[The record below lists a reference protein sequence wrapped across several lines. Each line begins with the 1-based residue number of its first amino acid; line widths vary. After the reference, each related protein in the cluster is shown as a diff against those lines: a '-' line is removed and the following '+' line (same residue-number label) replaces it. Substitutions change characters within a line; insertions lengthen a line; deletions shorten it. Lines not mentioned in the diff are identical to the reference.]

1 MKNIVRLSVNKILVY
16 YYYNK
21 FVKGNTVLIE
31 DISNNLRVRKMK
43 DTGILMMNFSKLLY
57 HYPEFAFVF
66 FKRIRMKN
74 NVIKRFYNSDR
85 FFCKIF
91 GSTKIAGGIVGFH
104 PFATVINAESIGR
117 NFIFRNSITIG
128 NKNNDNSQVPII
140 GNDVELGANAI
151 VIGKIVI
158 GDNVIIGAG
167 TVVTKDIPSNSIV
180 YGNPMKI
187 KPKKL

>member
-1 MKNIVRLSVNKILVY
+1 MKNIVRLIVNKILVY

-21 FVKGNTVLIE
+21 YVKDNTVVIE
-31 DISNNLRVRKMK
+31 DITNNLNVRKMK
-43 DTGILMMNFSKLLY
+43 DTGILMKNFSKLLY

-91 GSTKIAGGIVGFH
+91 GNTKIAGGIVSFH

-128 NKNNDNSQVPII
+128 NKHNDNRLIPVI
-140 GNDVELGANAI
+140 GNDVEVGVNAVI
-151 VIGKIVI
+151 IGKIVI

-167 TVVTKDIPSNSIV
+167 ALVTKDVPSNSIV
-180 YGNPMKI
+180 YGNPMMI